1 MKRPASLWS
10 SAIVQKAAMAVSGL
24 VLFGFVLGHM
34 AGNLKAFQ
42 GPEKLNA
49 YAEWLREIGA
59 PAIPHG
65 GVLWVARATLLL
77 AVAVHVAAAIQL
89 TLVNRKARPRGYRR
103 LQPVQ
108 LDYASRTMRWSG
120 FLILA
125 YVVYHL
131 MHLTWGNVHPD
142 FRPGDVYS
150 NLVTGLGQWPVA
162 VAYIVANLLLGLHL
176 YHGLWSFFQS
186 LGLDHPVY
194 RRARK
199 PFAAVFAVVVTVG
212 FLVVPVGVLAGWLE
226 PASRDVGAPHAE
238 LASGAQP

>member
-1 MKRPASLWS
+1 MNVRSSVGP

-24 VLFGFVLGHM
+24 VLFGFVVGHM

-59 PAIPHG
+59 PAVPHG
-65 GVLWVARATLLL
+65 GVLWAARVVLLL
-77 AVAVHVAAAIQL
+77 AVAVHVAAAVQL
-89 TLVNRKARPRGYRR
+89 TLVNRRARPQAYRKIS
-103 LQPVQ
+103 PVQ

-120 FLILA
+120 FLVLA

-142 FRPGDVYS
+142 FVRGDVYA
-150 NLVTGLGQWPVA
+150 NLVVGLGQWPVA
-162 VAYIVANLLLGLHL
+162 VAYMVANVLLGLHL

-186 LGLDHPVY
+186 LGLDHPAY
-194 RRARK
+194 RRARR
-199 PFAAVFAVVVTVG
+199 PFAVAFSVLVTVG
-212 FLVVPVGVLAGWLE
+212 FLAVPVGVLAGWLE
-226 PASRDVGAPHAE
+226 PPPAPPAHAI
-238 LASGAQP
+238 ARSAAP

>member
-1 MKRPASLWS
+1 MRAPASLWR

-42 GPEKLNA
+42 GADKLNA

-59 PAIPHG
+59 PALPHG
-65 GVLWVARATLLL
+65 GALWVARATLLL
-77 AVAVHVAAAIQL
+77 AVAVHVAAAVQL
-89 TLVNRKARPRGYRR
+89 TLVNRRARPEGYSRI
-103 LQPVQ
+103 QPVQ

-120 FLILA
+120 FLVLA

-142 FRPGDVYS
+142 FVPGDVYG
-150 NLVTGLGQWPVA
+150 NLVVGLGQWPVA
-162 VAYIVANLLLGLHL
+162 VAYMVANVALGVHL

-186 LGLDHPVY
+186 LGLEHPAY
-194 RRARK
+194 RRARR
-199 PFAAVFAVVVTVG
+199 PFAVAFSVLVTVG
-212 FLVVPVGVLAGWLE
+212 FLLVPVGVLAGWLE
-226 PASRDVGAPHAE
+226 PTPR
-238 LASGAQP
+238 SGAAPDDNVALRVQP